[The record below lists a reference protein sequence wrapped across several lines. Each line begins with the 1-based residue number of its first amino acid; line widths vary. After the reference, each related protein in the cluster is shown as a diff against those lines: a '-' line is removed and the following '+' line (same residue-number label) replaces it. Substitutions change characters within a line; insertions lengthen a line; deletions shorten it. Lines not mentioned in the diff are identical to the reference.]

1 MSKRVVGYVRV
12 STDRQAESGLGL
24 DDQINKIKTY
34 CSLYDLNLIDII
46 VDAGASAKDLERE
59 GIQKLISEA
68 QAGAF
73 AGVVVAKLD
82 RLTRS
87 MRDLHT
93 LLEQVFNSVELHSV
107 AEKVDT
113 SSAAGRLVLNV
124 LMSVA
129 EWERE
134 AIGERTAAAL
144 KVKADRGE
152 ALGKAPFGRRW
163 EGGQLVDD
171 EREQEIISCVKE
183 LRARGWT
190 LHAIKDELALR
201 RMTGRT
207 NRAPALSTIAKIG
220 ADASPTTQ
228 EPQREPRRLSGV
240 GKAPFGRRW
249 EGGQLI
255 DDEREQGIIA
265 CVKELRA
272 RGWTLHAIK
281 DELALRRMTGRTG
294 ASFSFA
300 TLSKIGAVA

>member
-1 MSKRVVGYVRV
+1 MKRVIGYIRV
-12 STDRQAESGLGL
+12 STDKQAESGLSMEA
-24 DDQINKIKTY
+24 QAEKVRSY
-34 CSLYDLNLIDII
+34 CALYDLDLITII
-46 VDAGASAKDLERE
+46 EDSGASAKNLNRT
-59 GIQKLISEA
+59 GINTLKA
-68 QAGAF
+68 MVAAGEVD
-73 AGVVVAKLD
+73 GVVVAKLD
-82 RLTRS
+82 RLTRN
-87 MRDLHT
+87 MKDLHT
-93 LLEQVFNSVELHSV
+93 LLEDVFSVVELHSV

-171 EREQEIISCVKE
+171 EREQGIITCVKE

-190 LHAIKDELALR
+190 L
-201 RMTGRT
+201 
-207 NRAPALSTIAKIG
+207 
-220 ADASPTTQ
+220 Q
-228 EPQREPRRLSGV
+228 
-240 GKAPFGRRW
+240 
-249 EGGQLI
+249 
-255 DDEREQGIIA
+255 
-265 CVKELRA
+265 
-272 RGWTLHAIK
+272 AIK